1 MKFSCEAQVLL
12 GGLSIV
18 TRVLS
23 ARTTQPILEGVLV
36 KTTDEGLQLTCS
48 DGAISV
54 LTTVP
59 AQISEEGTVVMPG
72 KLFLDVVRKMPQAQ
86 LKVTVNEH
94 WVAKLSSQ
102 GVRMTLSGQAGE
114 LYPSLPL
121 VSAENSFVLPQ
132 TLLRDMI
139 QQTSFAIAV
148 EDPRKVLNGCLLELD
163 NGEAR
168 MVALDGFRLALRLAR
183 VGAEAPSLKAI
194 IPSKAVTEIARVL
207 EGDENKMA
215 MVLIGGNQLLMNLE
229 NTQLYATLI
238 EGEYINYRQILP
250 GSWQTRV
257 TFDRDQLAMC
267 VERCS
272 LIAREGKNNLIR
284 MEIGQ
289 GRMVITSNAENGEA
303 YEELEAEVEGDDLT
317 ITFNVTYVS
326 DILRVLPEGRHYMR
340 FNSPVSP
347 CVVCPTEGDDFL
359 YLMLPV
365 RVNA

>member
-121 VSAENSFVLPQ
+121 VSAENSFVLPNTFIRTSISQ
-132 TLLRDMI
+132 T
-139 QQTSFAIAV
+139 
-148 EDPRKVLNGCLLELD
+148 
-163 NGEAR
+163 
-168 MVALDGFRLALRLAR
+168 
-183 VGAEAPSLKAI
+183 
-194 IPSKAVTEIARVL
+194 
-207 EGDENKMA
+207 
-215 MVLIGGNQLLMNLE
+215 
-229 NTQLYATLI
+229 
-238 EGEYINYRQILP
+238 
-250 GSWQTRV
+250 
-257 TFDRDQLAMC
+257 
-267 VERCS
+267 
-272 LIAREGKNNLIR
+272 
-284 MEIGQ
+284 
-289 GRMVITSNAENGEA
+289 
-303 YEELEAEVEGDDLT
+303 
-317 ITFNVTYVS
+317 TY
-326 DILRVLPEGRHYMR
+326 P
-340 FNSPVSP
+340 NP
-347 CVVCPTEGDDFL
+347 
-359 YLMLPV
+359 
-365 RVNA
+365 